1 MIDIYRI
8 TAVLKVETGTQR
20 DIQNWHYCFIGNV
33 IMCLTSD
40 LTLTDNFQYHG
51 NFVDTENIAGWDL
64 RKNGRIS
71 DNGVY

>member
-20 DIQNWHYCFIGNV
+20 DIQNWHYCF
-33 IMCLTSD
+33 
-40 LTLTDNFQYHG
+40 Y
-51 NFVDTENIAGWDL
+51 VDAENIAGWDL